1 MLQYN
6 KTGVIFGPQIKRMEI
21 LTMSGNTRGVMEVD
35 KEFYENYED
44 ANIRMAQADH
54 NLVFYTEGLAVLEKQ
69 LMVRSDNDY
78 YKAFN
83 KRLPE
88 YLQRREAKSHPDYVT
103 MVRSKASAQRD
114 KTIYKGRIEI
124 LKMQFEE
131 WRTRSADRRN
141 SI

>member
-1 MLQYN
+1 MGSN
-6 KTGVIFGPQIKRMEI
+6 THGV
-21 LTMSGNTRGVMEVD
+21 VEVNQD
-35 KEFYENYED
+35 FYQQYED
-44 ANIRMAQADH
+44 TTIRLAQAEH

-69 LMVRSDNDY
+69 LMVKSDQDY
-78 YKAFN
+78 YGEHK

-103 MVRSKASAQRD
+103 MVRNKAAAQRD
-114 KTIYKGRIEI
+114 KSIFKGRIEI